1 MEDFGVQKHSWQI
14 ISQVLF
20 PKLIRK
26 IICYLAVIWL
36 LHLLALLVCSSA
48 QCFFSILH
56 KESGSNYDL
65 SMALKTSNKKSN
77 CFISIV

>member
-20 PKLIRK
+20 PKLVRK

-36 LHLLALLVCSSA
+36 LHLLALLVFLQHNVSSV
-48 QCFFSILH
+48 S
-56 KESGSNYDL
+56 Y
-65 SMALKTSNKKSN
+65 TKKVEV
-77 CFISIV
+77 IMT